1 MSPSYWSR
9 PRSRRRSRRATGC
22 SNRWRYL
29 SYLDGNVATPPAT
42 FPEANAY
49 CVAVRD
55 DLRTFRVDRMRRT
68 VVADEAT
75 LAPPNGF
82 DAVEHVSRS
91 LARVPWPWE
100 VEVLLDLPR
109 EAAAQRLPATLA
121 ELVELDEGHSADD
134 ACQVAGLDGPGA
146 GGAGLRLR
154 DPPPG
159 RAPRERPGTGGSL
172 GRLLLSASR

>member
-1 MSPSYWSR
+1 
-9 PRSRRRSRRATGC
+9 
-22 SNRWRYL
+22 
-29 SYLDGNVATPPAT
+29 
-42 FPEANAY
+42 
-49 CVAVRD
+49 
-55 DLRTFRVDRMRRT
+55 
-68 VVADEAT
+68 
-75 LAPPNGF
+75 
-82 DAVEHVSRS
+82 VEHVSRS

-121 ELVELDEGHSADD
+121 ELVEQDEGTLLTMRVSS
-134 ACQVAGLDGPGA
+134 LDWIGPGA
-146 GGAGLRLR
+146 GGAGLPLR